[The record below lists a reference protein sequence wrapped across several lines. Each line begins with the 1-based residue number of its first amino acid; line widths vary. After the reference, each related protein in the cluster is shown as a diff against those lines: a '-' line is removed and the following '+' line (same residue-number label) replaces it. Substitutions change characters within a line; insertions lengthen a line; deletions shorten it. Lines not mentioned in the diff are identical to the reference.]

1 MRCMTMERTVGSTLA
16 AFAYQ
21 SPDHAPFFWENG
33 PHAILLI
40 HGFPGTPAEMR
51 RVGQVFA
58 GEGWSVRGLLLP
70 GFGAEFD
77 ALGHRRC
84 TDWQAA
90 VDDAVAELRRTH
102 VTLVVAGNSF
112 GAALALVAAARHPI
126 DGAILFA
133 PFWRLDSW
141 LDNLYPLA
149 ERILPRIRP
158 FARADFSDPKF
169 RLELM
174 HFLSGVDLDDPAVQV
189 QIRQLELPTRVL
201 GQVRRAGRLGFA
213 AAGRVA
219 APTLI
224 FQGRNDPLVRPRRTQ
239 QLARRL
245 PNLVNYVEVD
255 GEHDLVRGA
264 TPDWRIVEQTLRAF
278 AAHVVADSKGE
289 RSDWKQASPPN
300 LTTRTT
306 FMGSRTGT

>member
-1 MRCMTMERTVGSTLA
+1 MTRDRPAVPTLA
-16 AFAYQ
+16 AFAYR

-51 RVGQVFA
+51 RVGRVFVE
-58 GEGWSVRGLLLP
+58 EGWSAQGVLLP
-70 GFGAEFD
+70 GFGVGFE
-77 ALGHRRC
+77 ALGDIC
-84 TDWQAA
+84 CSDWQAA
-90 VDDAVAELRRTH
+90 VDEAVSKLRRAYA
-102 VTLVVAGNSF
+102 TLVVAGNSF
-112 GAALALVAAARHPI
+112 GASLALVAAARQPV
-126 DGAILFA
+126 DGVILFA

-141 LDNLYPLA
+141 LDRFYPLA
-149 ERILPRIRP
+149 ARILPRIRP

-169 RLELM
+169 RTELM
-174 HFLSGVDLDDPAVQV
+174 HFLSDIDLDDPLLQT

-201 GQVRRAGRLGFA
+201 GQVRCAGRLGYT

-245 PNLVNYVEVD
+245 PNLVSYVEVD

-264 TPDWRIVEQTLRAF
+264 APEWWQVEQTLRAF
-278 AAHVVADSKGE
+278 AAYIVAGSKH
-289 RSDWKQASPPN
+289 
-300 LTTRTT
+300 
-306 FMGSRTGT
+306 